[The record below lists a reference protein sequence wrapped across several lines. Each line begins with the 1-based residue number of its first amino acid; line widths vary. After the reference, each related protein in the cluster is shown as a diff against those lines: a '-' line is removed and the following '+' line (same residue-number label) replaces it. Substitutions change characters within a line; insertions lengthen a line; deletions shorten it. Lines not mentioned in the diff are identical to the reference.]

1 MDMLDMIVNLKAG
14 ADEIAF
20 VVAIGI
26 LSFFYTAYKQCD
38 EELEKEKML
47 EQFLNE

>member
-1 MDMLDMIVNLKAG
+1 MDILDMIISFNAG

-20 VVAIGI
+20 VVAVGVVSI
-26 LSFFYTAYKQCD
+26 FYTAFKKC
-38 EELEKEKML
+38 EEEIEKEKML

>member
-1 MDMLDMIVNLKAG
+1 MDILDMAMSFRAG

-20 VVAIGI
+20 VMALGV
-26 LSFFYTAYKQCD
+26 LSFFYTAYKKCD